1 MRKYSCLGCKGFKLS
16 SVTLVDLMETRENG
30 REMMTYT
37 KILKWNILL
46 EREVVLALFQTGKV
60 FTFLRK

>member
-1 MRKYSCLGCKGFKLS
+1 M
-16 SVTLVDLMETRENG
+16 DLTETMENA
-30 REMMTYT
+30 REMTTY
-37 KILKWNILL
+37 INIPKWNILL